1 MRRRPSPAVAISI
14 AALALAGTGSATAA
28 SLIDGSHLKP
38 NSVSGAKIKDRSLT
52 LKDISPST
60 RAALRGQPTLQAG
73 QTGAQGPQG
82 PKGDKGDKG
91 DPGTPG
97 TKGDKGDKGDPGPQ
111 GVPGISGYQVVNDIH
126 VLFGNTSS
134 STFVSTCPAGKR
146 ILGGGTITFNKKVQV
161 LASYPDGVNRWVSQV
176 TTYSGVPIGV
186 HTPVHTRMVCANV
199 AP

>member
-1 MRRRPSPAVAISI
+1 MRRRPSPALAISL

-28 SLIDGSHLKP
+28 SLIDGSHLKG

-52 LKDISPST
+52 LQDINPAT
-60 RAALRGQPTLQAG
+60 RAALRTQSLQVGQP
-73 QTGAQGPQG
+73 GPQG

-91 DPGTPG
+91 DPATPG
-97 TKGDKGDKGDPGPQ
+97 LKGDPGPQ
-111 GVPGISGYQVVNDIH
+111 GPAGPQGSPGITGYQVVNDIH
-126 VLFGNTSS
+126 VLLGSQTGA
-134 STFVSTCPAGKR
+134 TFVSTCPAGKR

-161 LASYPDGVNRWVSQV
+161 LASYPNGVNQWVSQV
-176 TTYSGVPIGV
+176 TTFSGVPIGV

>member
-28 SLIDGSHLKP
+28 SLIDGSQLKT

-52 LKDISPST
+52 LQDISPST
-60 RAALRGQPTLQAG
+60 RAALRGQPTLQGGPAG
-73 QTGAQGPQG
+73 PQGPQG

-97 TKGDKGDKGDPGPQ
+97 LKGDKGDPGPQ
-111 GVPGISGYQVVNDIH
+111 GLPGISGHQVVNDIH
-126 VLFGNTSS
+126 VLLGSTSGA
-134 STFVSTCPAGKR
+134 TFVSTCPAGKR

-161 LASYPDGVNRWVSQV
+161 LASYPNGVNQWVSQV
-176 TTYSGVPIGV
+176 TTFSGVPIGV
-186 HTPVHTRMVCANV
+186 HTAVHTRMVCANV
-199 AP
+199 S

>member
-28 SLIDGSHLKP
+28 SLIDGSHLKG

-52 LKDISPST
+52 LQDISPGT
-60 RAALRGQPTLQAG
+60 RASLRMQAQKVDQP
-73 QTGAQGPQG
+73 GPQG

-97 TKGDKGDKGDPGPQ
+97 LKGDPGQQGPAGPQ
-111 GVPGISGYQVVNDIH
+111 GLPGISGHQVVNGIH
-126 VLFGNTSS
+126 VLLGSQS
-134 STFVSTCPAGKR
+134 GGTFVSTCPAGKR

-161 LASYPDGVNRWVSQV
+161 LASYPNGVNQWVSQV
-176 TTYSGVPIGV
+176 ATFSGAPLGT
-186 HTPVHTRMVCANV
+186 HTPVHIRMVCANV